1 MGKAMVDN
9 VDVIRERILK
19 FDNMGDFY
27 VVHILKRKKDGQ
39 SDFTKGDDDARL
51 IKTYYI
57 DSLEYFDRKI
67 GQIKNLCFLNGAR
80 AYIMPQRRN
89 RLVTN
94 RAMLRKLVDEIDNA
108 GIHYDHIVRSSVC
121 GCHASDMK
129 RWVIDCDIDGNGGK
143 WLCMVEGAQGEKSKE
158 RMLDEYV
165 EENVRVIKGLI
176 TAYGEGKY
184 SADDV
189 FVIPTKHGKHIITP
203 PFASDPKILAD
214 TMIDSCN
221 IKRDEMTLMYVPSE
235 SLECSETDCASKLHA
250 VMDYLMQSNRT
261 VYEDVLNHV
270 KV

>member
-1 MGKAMVDN
+1 MSKALVDN
-9 VDVIRERILK
+9 IDVIRERILK
-19 FDNMGDFY
+19 FDNKGDYY

-39 SDFTKGDDDARL
+39 SDFAKGDDDARL

-89 RLVTN
+89 RLATN
-94 RAMLRKLVDEIDNA
+94 RAMLKKLVDEVDNA

-121 GCHASDMK
+121 GCHVSDRK
-129 RWVIDCDIDGNGGK
+129 RWVIDCDIDGTGFK
-143 WLCMVEGAQGEKSKE
+143 WMCMVSGEQGEKSME
-158 RMLDEYV
+158 RLLDEYV

-176 TAYGEGKY
+176 TVYGEGKY

-203 PFASDPKILAD
+203 PFASDPKTLAD
-214 TMIDSCN
+214 TMIDVCN
-221 IKRDEMTLMYVPSE
+221 IKRDELTLMYIPSE
-235 SLECSETDCASKLHA
+235 SLDCAEGDSAAKLHA
-250 VMDYLMQSNRT
+250 VMDYLLQSNRA
-261 VYEDVLNHV
+261 VYEDVIEHV